1 MRHRKLTGL
10 IVSLALILSMSTT
23 IFAAPAVTDAAAD
36 TSPIV
41 ILHTNDVH
49 CGIDD
54 SIGYAGLAAYK
65 SEMEAQYGAD
75 RVTLV
80 DAGDAIQG
88 GAVGTL
94 SDGAYVIDIM
104 NQVGYDLAVPGNHEF
119 DYGTGNFL
127 DLATN
132 RAKFPY
138 LSCNFREL
146 ATGSTVLNSYWIED
160 YDGVKVAYVG
170 ISTPESLSKT
180 TPAHFQD
187 GNGVFLYD
195 FFQGADGLYLYTAVQ
210 AAVNDARAQGAD
222 YVVAIGHLGNT
233 GITPA
238 YTSEAVIS
246 HTTGID
252 AFIDGHSH
260 ETYERTVSNAA
271 GEKVILVQTGTKL
284 NAIGKVVIEPAT
296 GNISSG
302 LVTDYAEKDPA
313 ASAFI
318 ESLMADFSD
327 TLNQVVASSDVTLTT
342 MDPAT
347 GLRRIRND
355 ETNLGDLVAD
365 AYRVVMGADIGMV
378 NGGGIR
384 ADIEAGNVTY
394 EDIIN
399 VHPYGNEMCL
409 AVATGQEILDALE
422 LGAMNAPLEDGGF
435 QHVSGLTYTIDLSVP
450 SSVVLDATG
459 SFAGVAGPYRV
470 TNVLVNGQPLNVNST
485 YTVAS
490 HNYMIKEG
498 GSGFNM
504 FMDNTLLQDC
514 TMLDNQLLIDYIT
527 EYLGGTIG
535 SQYAD
540 PYGSGRI
547 QYSGVQAAANA
558 A

>member
-10 IVSLALILSMSTT
+10 IVSLALTLSMSTT

-94 SDGAYVIDIM
+94 SAGAYVIDIM

>member
-10 IVSLALILSMSTT
+10 IVSLALTLSMSTT

-138 LSCNFREL
+138 LSCNCREL

-498 GSGFNM
+498 GSGINM

>member
-104 NQVGYDLAVPGNHEF
+104 NQVGYDMAVPGNHEF

-127 DLATN
+127 ELATN

-246 HTTGID
+246 HTTGIEG
-252 AFIDGHSH
+252 FIDGHSH
-260 ETYERTVSNAA
+260 ETYELTASNEA
-271 GEKVILVQTGTKL
+271 GEKVILAQTGTKL

-347 GLRRIRND
+347 GLRRIRNG

-422 LGAMNAPLEDGGF
+422 LSVMNAPLEDGGF

-470 TNVLVNGQPLNVNST
+470 TNVFVNGQPLDVNST

-527 EYLGGTIG
+527 GYLGGTIG
-535 SQYAD
+535 NQYAD

-547 QYSGVQAAANA
+547 QYIGVQATANA

>member
-10 IVSLALILSMSTT
+10 IVSLALTLSMSTT

-347 GLRRIRND
+347 GLRRIRNG

-422 LGAMNAPLEDGGF
+422 LSVMNAPLEDGGF

-470 TNVLVNGQPLNVNST
+470 TNVFVNGQPLDVNST

-547 QYSGVQAAANA
+547 QYIGVQATANA

>member
-127 DLATN
+127 ELATN

-527 EYLGGTIG
+527 GYLGGTIG
-535 SQYAD
+535 NQYAD

-547 QYSGVQAAANA
+547 QYIGVQATANA